1 MTDPYLIWKK
11 LSEAICDNFPVEEGK
26 DSYALDL
33 AMFFLNSFKLNDEE
47 MQHMHMPMF
56 LLLLLTRI
64 QVLPESG
71 AQAMI

>member
-11 LSEAICDNFPVEEGK
+11 LSEAICDNFPAEEGK
-26 DSYALDL
+26 DSSALDL

-64 QVLPESG
+64 QV
-71 AQAMI
+71 

>member
-1 MTDPYLIWKK
+1 MWIDMTDPYLIWKK
-11 LSEAICDNFPVEEGK
+11 LSEAICDNFPVEGK

-64 QVLPESG
+64 QVLPQSKV
-71 AQAMI
+71 